1 MKRLFD
7 ILFSLSGLM
16 VTAPLLLLL
25 AVLIKAGSRGPV
37 FYRGLRAGR
46 GGKPFR
52 IFKFRT
58 MVVDAEKLG
67 GPTTSGD
74 DPRVTRIGRFMR
86 RYKLDELPQLFN
98 VFAGQMSFVG
108 PRPEVLSE
116 VAEYNYE
123 QRKVLEL
130 RPGITDWASIWNS
143 DEGAVL
149 AGAADP
155 HRAYK
160 EWIQP
165 TKLRLQL
172 KYSTEQSFLVDLK
185 IIVYTLIKLIRGEWI
200 PKELIEF
207 GRPGEGLESKNS
219 GKNEMK
225 ERALTTNNTNI
236 H

>member
-7 ILFSLSGLM
+7 ILLSILGLIL
-16 VTAPLLLLL
+16 TAPVLLLL
-25 AVLIKAGSRGPV
+25 ALGIKGGSRGPV
-37 FYRGLRAGR
+37 FYRGVRAGR
-46 GGKPFR
+46 GGRPFR

-58 MVVDAEKLG
+58 MVTDAEKLG

-98 VFAGQMSFVG
+98 VLIGQMSFVG

-116 VAEYNYE
+116 VAEYTEE

-149 AGAADP
+149 AGAPDP

-172 KYSTEQSFLVDLK
+172 KYHAEHSVFLDVK
-185 IIVYTLIKLIRGEWI
+185 IIFYTLMKIIRKDWL
-200 PKELIEF
+200 PKEIRSF
-207 GRPGEGLESKNS
+207 GKPRIGVEPL
-219 GKNEMK
+219 
-225 ERALTTNNTNI
+225 NI
-236 H
+236 HEKN